1 MTVIA
6 ILNSKGG
13 CGKTTLSTNLASS
26 LQRKD
31 KKVLLVDTDHAQ
43 ASARDWHAAKPDNT
57 LPCIALDRANS
68 FQTLASVAKG
78 YDFVVVDGAAKL
90 EDIIATAVRIADL
103 VLIPVQPSPYDLWA
117 ASELV
122 EMIKTRQTLTDGKP
136 KAAFVIS
143 RAIEGT
149 KLGKDIHEVLAKYEF
164 PVMQTPI
171 MQRQIYPQSAA
182 KGETVF
188 DSKNSGAIAEMEI
201 LTEDILTY
209 IST

>member
-1 MTVIA
+1 MSIIA
-6 ILNSKGG
+6 LLNSKGG
-13 CGKTTLSTNLASS
+13 CGKTTLSTNLASA

-43 ASARDWHAAKPDNT
+43 ASARDWHAAKPDNS

-90 EDIIATAVRIADL
+90 EDIIATAVKTADL

-136 KAAFVIS
+136 KAAFIIS

-149 KLGKDIHEVLAKYEF
+149 KLGREIHDVLAKYEL

-171 MQRQIYPQSAA
+171 MQRQIYAQTAA
-182 KGETVF
+182 RGETVF
-188 DSKNSGAIAEMEI
+188 DTKNSAPIAEMELLTDEI
-201 LTEDILTY
+201 LAFLVT
-209 IST
+209 